1 MEQHGLTELKN
12 IASEC
17 TVLCVEDNEDIRE
30 FINAALSGLFKK
42 VDIACDGRE
51 GLEKFGHGR
60 ADLVITDHLMPR
72 MTGLDMVREIRAI
85 SPQAPVILLTGH
97 ADIAVLAEAINI
109 GITQFIAK
117 PFTVYTLLN
126 AVEAAVRGVIFENL
140 KTMKEKLDLLKYKE
154 EYHALQQR
162 MALRK
167 QQNFIRDDLY
177 YKKLDVVDRD
187 GGICTYL
194 VNIRYQ
200 PFDVLSGDF
209 YTVRKVGSDR
219 ILLHLTDATGKG
231 LSAFVTTSI
240 AAAFGNHAIEKG
252 IAGGGFSFKAFVDD
266 YAAFVKKQLLQDE
279 AICSLFV
286 LLDFRNEVMDIA
298 NFSMPPVFL
307 LERDG
312 SVGAISPNNLPL
324 MNFDQNIV
332 MDRHDMSGFRKLL
345 LCSDGLYSPE
355 YKPYMETDFR
365 DAPFKNILYESF
377 SERTGGPDDDLTMIF
392 LRKFDTA
399 PLWSRDFSIMA
410 RLSEVAVM
418 GSEVEGFLSEKGFE
432 PIFVT
437 EFITALTELLM
448 NAYEHGSLN
457 IGWKSKQKLVRK
469 GLYEEYLS
477 GLESTID
484 KRIQVKISSF
494 DENGIFFL
502 GAAVT
507 DEGNGFDTSLIKESV
522 RDIELLHYR
531 GIKIVKGLV
540 DEIYFNEKGNEVTI
554 FKRTPL
560 YIS

>member
-1 MEQHGLTELKN
+1 MEQYGLTQLKE
-12 IASEC
+12 ITKEC
-17 TVLCVEDNEDIRE
+17 TVLCVDDTEDIRE
-30 FINAALSGLFKK
+30 LLSKILTDLFKK
-42 VDIACDGRE
+42 VDLACDGRE
-51 GLEKFGHGR
+51 GLEKFGRGR
-60 ADLVITDHLMPR
+60 ADLVITDQLMPG
-72 MTGLDMVREIRAI
+72 MTGLEMAREIRLI
-85 SPQAPVILLTGH
+85 SPRVPVILLTGY
-97 ADIAVLAEAINI
+97 ADTAVLAEAINM

-117 PFTVYTLLN
+117 PFTLDSLLN
-126 AVEAAVRGVIFENL
+126 SVETAVRGVIFENL
-140 KTMKEKLDLLKYKE
+140 KAMKEKLDLLKYKE
-154 EYHALQQR
+154 EYNALQQR

-177 YKKLDVVDRD
+177 YKKLDAVNSD
-187 GGICTYL
+187 GRLCPYL
-194 VNIRYQ
+194 INIRYQ
-200 PFDVLSGDF
+200 PFDILSGDF
-209 YTVRKVGSDR
+209 YTVRKVGEGR

-252 IAGGGFSFKAFVDD
+252 IAGGDFTFKAFVDD

-286 LLDFRNEVMDIA
+286 LLDFRKEAMDIA

-307 LERDG
+307 LERYG
-312 SVGAISPNNLPL
+312 SVRTIAPNNLPL
-324 MNFDQNIV
+324 MNFDQDITL
-332 MDRHDMSGFRKLL
+332 DSHDISGFRKLL

-365 DAPFKNILYESF
+365 DAAFKNVLYESF

-392 LRKFDTA
+392 LRKFDTT
-399 PLWSRDFSIMA
+399 PGWSKVFSIMA
-410 RLSEVAVM
+410 RLSEVALL
-418 GSEVEGFLSEKGFE
+418 GSEVESFLSEAGFD

-469 GLYEEYLS
+469 GSYEEYLS
-477 GLESTID
+477 EVETTVD
-484 KRIQVKISSF
+484 KSIQVAISSF

-502 GAAVT
+502 GATVT
-507 DEGNGFDTSLIKESV
+507 DEGSGFDTSLIKESV

-540 DEIYFNEKGNEVTI
+540 DEIYFNEKGNEVTF
-554 FKRTPL
+554 FKRAVL
-560 YIS
+560 